1 MKINANFDSGN
12 IEVISIASASDIQ
25 LKIRPDSNAN
35 YLQWF
40 HFRLSSA
47 KQQSCQLK
55 IMNAGTTTYIDGWP
69 DYRACAS
76 YDRRTWFRV
85 PTQFDGKVLTIS
97 HTPEQ
102 DVVYY
107 AYFAPYSY
115 EQHQNLIAWAQQHP
129 QCWLEDLGE
138 TLDSRPISLLTI
150 GNPQTAS
157 KKLWI
162 IARQHAGETM
172 AEWFMEGFLQRLLD
186 SNDPVAKK
194 LLSQAVFYI
203 VPNMNIDGA
212 IRGNLRA
219 NAAGTDLNRA
229 WREPSLATSP
239 EVYLV
244 RQKMQQ
250 TGVDFFLD
258 VHGDEG
264 LPYNFVA
271 GAESNPS
278 FTERLRQLQ
287 TDFVDHLLQLN
298 PDFQNKH
305 GYGLRQF
312 GDETLKMA
320 TNYVSD
326 YFDCLALT
334 LEMPFKDNAN
344 APDEQ
349 YGWSPARA
357 QKLAFSC
364 LDAIHAVVGQLR

>member
-1 MKINANFDSGN
+1 MNINANFDSGN

-25 LKIRPDSNAN
+25 LKIRPDSNAT
-35 YLQWF
+35 YSQWF
-40 HFRLSSA
+40 HFRLSGA
-47 KQQSCQLK
+47 KHQTCQLK
-55 IMNAGTTTYIDGWP
+55 IMNADTTTYIEGWS
-69 DYRACAS
+69 DYQACAS
-76 YDRRTWFRV
+76 YDRHIWFRV
-85 PTQFDGKVLTIS
+85 PTHFDGKVLSIS
-97 HTPEQ
+97 HTPEY
-102 DVVYY
+102 DSVYY

-115 EQHQNLIAWAQQHP
+115 EQHQNLITWAQQQP
-129 QCWLEDLGE
+129 GCQLEDLGK
-138 TLDSRPISLLTI
+138 TLDHHPISLLTI
-150 GNPQTAS
+150 GNPQTAHQ
-157 KKLWI
+157 KLWI

-172 AEWFMEGFLQRLLD
+172 AEWFIEGFLQGLLD
-186 SNDPVAKK
+186 PHDPVAKQ
-194 LLSQAVFYI
+194 LLAISVFYI

-229 WREPSLATSP
+229 WQNPSLAISP

-244 RQKMQQ
+244 RQKMQE

-278 FTERLRQLQ
+278 FTDRLRQLQ
-287 TDFVDHLLQLN
+287 ANFVEHLLRLS

-320 TNYVSD
+320 TNYVAD
-326 YFDCLALT
+326 QFDCLALT

-344 APDEQ
+344 SPDST
-349 YGWSPARA
+349 YGWCPARA
-357 QKLAFSC
+357 KKLAYGC
-364 LDAIHAVVGQLR
+364 LDAIYAVLKQLR